1 MVAWFSIRGV
11 HRGLGCLLLASGLV
25 WLAGCGTPTGQVTG
39 TVTWKQKPVAGAELV
54 FEAVNK
60 PEDQF
65 FGLAADN
72 GVYQVSYRTYKGLPI
87 GRYKITVTRYSLP
100 DGRPVPEGE
109 KGAVL
114 KSQDKLVKSVFTF
127 EKDIG
132 SGANQI
138 DLELTAG
145 GTKGKGP

>member
-1 MVAWFSIRGV
+1 MVALFPIRGAF
-11 HRGLGCLLLASGLV
+11 RSLGCLLLASGLV
-25 WLAGCGTPTGQVTG
+25 WLSGCGTPTGQVTG

-60 PEDQF
+60 PDDQF

-87 GRYKITVTRYSLP
+87 GRYKVTVTRYSMP

-114 KSQDKLVKSVFTF
+114 KSQDKVVTSLFTF
-127 EKDIG
+127 EKEIVSG
-132 SGANQI
+132 SNQI

-145 GTKGKGP
+145 AKGNAP